1 MIYNIMDI
9 SLSSDITENLLSNEK
24 NKIILMNK
32 KNNNILSKL
41 NKSIE
46 LIETIEKTL
55 DDKLIDHEKDIEK
68 YEFILN
74 QSQSLF
80 VFIIDNLN

>member
-1 MIYNIMDI
+1 MDI